1 MGTAPQVGWA
11 HSVMA
16 WELARYAKSVRLV
29 LPELID
35 AEAVLSGSGLPATT
49 PAPTG
54 LLNARQRSREPMTK
68 ARGGDAP
75 PPRASGS
82 RHRRGGAPLLPHR

>member
-29 LPELID
+29 LPELIE

-54 LLNARQRSREPMTK
+54 LLNARQAVAGADDEGPG
-68 ARGGDAP
+68 RGCTATACLRIQTP
-75 PPRASGS
+75 
-82 RHRRGGAPLLPHR
+82 